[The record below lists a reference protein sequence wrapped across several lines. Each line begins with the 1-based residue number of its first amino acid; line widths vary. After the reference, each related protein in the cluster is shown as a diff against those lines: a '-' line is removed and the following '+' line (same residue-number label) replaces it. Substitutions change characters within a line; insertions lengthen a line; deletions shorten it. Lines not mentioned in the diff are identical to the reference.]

1 MCFDE
6 LDTVESMR
14 GYTMLCFMYPT
25 VTGDGYSWIMRAH
38 RYVIHVSKY
47 YCWWW
52 LTWIQLDNE
61 STSVCCVSC
70 GQVLLV
76 VVLDTVG
83 Q

>member
-14 GYTMLCFMYPT
+14 GYFR
-25 VTGDGYSWIMRAH
+25 YSWIMRAH
-38 RYVIHVSKY
+38 PYLIHVSKY

-52 LTWIQLDNE
+52 LTLIQLDNE